1 VPLDPQIAAILP
13 MLSGSPPLSS
23 GTPAA
28 ARAGMRLFT
37 VDLRDPA
44 TLPPVLSTEDV
55 TYPAPG
61 GERAAR
67 IYRPD
72 VEGPVPTVLF
82 VHGGG
87 YVIGDIDTHDD
98 QARLICAEVGAVV
111 CSIDYSLA
119 PEHPFPAG
127 ALDCLA
133 ALQHVFATIDELG
146 GDGHAGRVAGDSAG
160 GNLSAG
166 LAIAAKELGLP
177 LKAQLLIY
185 PGTDF
190 NADAD
195 FPSRVEN
202 AEGYFLTA
210 DDMLWFRDQYLPDA
224 TDTARASV
232 LHHPD
237 LAGVA
242 PAIIATAEYDPLRD
256 EGEAYATA
264 LESAGVRVIAKRF
277 DGLIHGFFGLS
288 HISEGARKANLEICA
303 DLKDL
308 LA

>member
-13 MLSGSPPLSS
+13 MLSGAPSLSS

-37 VDLRDPA
+37 VDMRDPT

-55 TYPAPG
+55 TYPSPSG
-61 GERAAR
+61 DRAAR

-82 VHGGG
+82 IHGGG

-98 QARLICAEVGAVV
+98 QARLICAEVDAVV
-111 CSIDYSLA
+111 YSIDYSLA
-119 PEHPFPAG
+119 PESPFPAG
-127 ALDCLA
+127 PLDCVA
-133 ALQHVFATIDELG
+133 ALQHVAAIVGQLG
-146 GDGHAGRVAGDSAG
+146 GDATRIAVAGDSAG

-166 LAIAAKELGLP
+166 VAIAAKELGIP

-190 NADAD
+190 DPEAAV
-195 FPSRVEN
+195 PSRVDN

-210 DDMLWFRDQYLPDA
+210 GDMLWFRDQYLPDHA
-224 TDTARASV
+224 DTARASV
-232 LHHPD
+232 LHHAD

-242 PAIIATAEYDPLRD
+242 PAIIATAEFDPLRD
-256 EGEAYATA
+256 EGEAYAAA
-264 LESAGVRVIAKRF
+264 LEGAGVRVIAKRY
-277 DGLIHGFFGLS
+277 DGMIHGFFGLS
-288 HISEGARKANLEICA
+288 HISEGAKKANLEICA